1 MSIVK
6 LTKKEKLDT
15 LLAKVTLRLGRKPTQ
30 QEVLDLCLELG
41 EDHFE
46 ELMEKINP
54 GPKLDNDKIQRIN
67 STREEMA
74 KIKWS
79 KPGSEDF
86 INKEDAELYGNED

>member
-15 LLAKVTLRLGRKPTQ
+15 LLAKITLRLGRKPTQ

-54 GPKLDNDKIQRIN
+54 GPKLDDEKIQRIT
-67 STREEMA
+67 SIRDEMT
-74 KIKWS
+74 KIEWCKSS
-79 KPGSEDF
+79 KEDF
-86 INKEDAELYGNED
+86 ISKEDAELYSSED